1 MFPFKLI
8 PCETLQN
15 PNYLITIIEPAKII
29 ERAELIQVT
38 AGDPATLEYTV
49 AGTPE
54 LKPKWYKDGKP
65 LVASK
70 KYRISFKNNVAQ
82 LKFYSAELHDSAQ
95 YTFEISNE
103 VGSSSCETTFTV
115 LG

>member
-1 MFPFKLI
+1 M
-8 PCETLQN
+8 
-15 PNYLITIIEPAKII
+15 
-29 ERAELIQVT
+29 T

-49 AGTPE
+49 SGTPE
-54 LKPKWYKDGKP
+54 LKPKWYKDGRP

-70 KYRISFKNNVAQ
+70 KYRISFKNNIAQ
-82 LKFYSAELHDSAQ
+82 LKFYSAELHDSGQ

-115 LG
+115 LGSYF

>member
-1 MFPFKLI
+1 MFLKLI
-8 PCETLQN
+8 LYFLLATNGLPSLYHFGLSSGV
-15 PNYLITIIEPAKII
+15 P
-29 ERAELIQVT
+29 VT

-49 AGTPE
+49 TGTPE
-54 LKPKWYKDGKP
+54 LKPKWYKDGRP

-82 LKFYSAELHDSAQ
+82 LKFYSAELHDSGQ

>member
-1 MFPFKLI
+1 M
-8 PCETLQN
+8 
-15 PNYLITIIEPAKII
+15 
-29 ERAELIQVT
+29 T

-49 AGTPE
+49 SGTPE
-54 LKPKWYKDGKP
+54 LKPKWYKDGRP

-70 KYRISFKNNVAQ
+70 KYRISFKNNIAQ
-82 LKFYSAELHDSAQ
+82 LKFYSAELHDSGQ

-115 LG
+115 LGQCFLENYSISLKKKKLIKLPKDEPLSPLPC